1 MSIVVLGDLMVDVL
15 AVLPG
20 ELAHGSDT
28 PAPIEQHL
36 GGSGANVA
44 AWLAASGIRVAFV
57 GRAGTDAFGAQA
69 VGALRDAG
77 VDVHVAHD
85 ARRPTGTC
93 IVLVYPGGE
102 RTMVPDAG
110 ANDGL
115 EPTGL
120 PPGEHLHVAGYAL
133 LREGSR
139 AAARSAI
146 TLATGLGMTVSVD
159 PSSAAPLTAVGPK
172 RFLEWTAGV
181 GLLVPNAEEAW
192 VLTGEKDPERAVR
205 ALAQGREAVVTLGPA
220 GAIWSDGEGVVHA
233 AAERVDVIDTT
244 GAGDAFAAGLLAARH
259 RGAGPAEALAAG
271 NRLANRAVG
280 RTGAW
285 PLRPAAVR
293 GRGPHAG
300 EL

>member
-1 MSIVVLGDLMVDVL
+1 MSIVVLGDLMVDVI

-44 AWLAASGIRVAFV
+44 VWLASTGAQVAFV

-120 PPGEHLHVAGYAL
+120 PPGEHLHIAGL
-133 LREGSR
+133 R
-139 AAARSAI
+139 AAARG
-146 TLATGLGMTVSVD
+146 LARRGARGARRSPRGCGMTVSVD
-159 PSSAAPLTAVGPK
+159 PSSAAPLAAVGPA
-172 RFLEWTAGV
+172 RFLQWTAGV
-181 GLLVPNAEEAW
+181 DLLLPNAEEAC
-192 VLTGEKDPERAVR
+192 VLTGEADPERAVV

-220 GAIWSDGEGVVHA
+220 GALWSDGTDVLRA
-233 AAERVDVIDTT
+233 DAEPVDVIDTT
-244 GAGDAFAAGLLAARH
+244 GAGDAFAAGLIAAR
-259 RGAGPAEALAAG
+259 RNGAEPAEALAAG
-271 NRLANRAVG
+271 CRLATRAVG

-285 PLRPAAVR
+285 PLRAA
-293 GRGPHAG
+293 
-300 EL
+300 

>member
-1 MSIVVLGDLMVDVL
+1 MIVVLGDLMVDVL

-44 AWLAASGIRVAFV
+44 AWLANSGAQVAFV

-77 VDVHVAHD
+77 VDVHVGFD
-85 ARRPTGTC
+85 PRRPTGTC

-115 EPTGL
+115 ETTGL
-120 PPGEHLHVAGYAL
+120 PSGEHLHVAGYAL

-139 AAARSAI
+139 AAARAA
-146 TLATGLGMTVSVD
+146 LALAEGLGMTISVD
-159 PSSAAPLTAVGPK
+159 PSSAAPLAAVGPR
-172 RFLEWTAGV
+172 RFLEWTAGAD
-181 GLLVPNAEEAW
+181 LLLPNAEEAW
-192 VLTGEKDPERAVR
+192 VLTGHKDPERAVR
-205 ALAQGREAVVTLGPA
+205 ALAGERGEAVVTLGPA
-220 GAIWSDGEGVVHA
+220 GAIWSDGATVLHA
-233 AAERVDVIDTT
+233 PADPVDVIDTT
-244 GAGDAFAAGLLAARH
+244 GAGDAFAAGLIAARH
-259 RGAGPAEALAAG
+259 AGAGPAEALAAG

-285 PLRPAAVR
+285 PLRPA
-293 GRGPHAG
+293 GGPAPRAHYD
-300 EL
+300 

>member
-1 MSIVVLGDLMVDVL
+1 LTIVVLGDLMVDVL

-20 ELAHGSDT
+20 ALAHGSDT

-44 AWLAASGIRVAFV
+44 AWLAATGSQVAFV

-115 EPTGL
+115 ETTEL

-133 LREGSR
+133 LREGARQAAR
-139 AAARSAI
+139 AA
-146 TLATGLGMTVSVD
+146 LALAQGLGMTVSVD
-159 PSSAAPLTAVGPK
+159 PSSAAPLASVGPQ
-172 RFLEWTAGV
+172 RFLDWTRDV
-181 GLLVPNAEEAW
+181 DLLLPNAEEAS
-192 VLTGEKDPERAVR
+192 VLTGHEDPEQAVL

-220 GAIWSDGEGVVHA
+220 GALWSDGTNVLHA
-233 AAERVDVIDTT
+233 DAEPVDVIDTT
-244 GAGDAFAAGLLAARH
+244 GAGDAFAAGLIGARH
-259 RGAGPAEALAAG
+259 GGAGPAEALAAG
-271 NRLANRAVG
+271 NELATRAVT

-285 PLRPAAVR
+285 PLRPAR
-293 GRGPHAG
+293 GRPHKID
-300 EL
+300 

>member
-1 MSIVVLGDLMVDVL
+1 M

-20 ELAHGSDT
+20 ALAHGSDT

-44 AWLAASGIRVAFV
+44 VWLASTGARVAFV

-120 PPGEHLHVAGYAL
+120 PPGRHLHMAGYAL

-139 AAARSAI
+139 AAARAAL
-146 TLATGLGMTVSVD
+146 TLAAGLGMTVSVD
-159 PSSAAPLTAVGPK
+159 PSSAAPLAAVGPA

-181 GLLVPNAEEAW
+181 DLLLPNAEEAW
-192 VLTGEKDPERAVR
+192 VLTGEDDPERAVV
-205 ALAQGREAVVTLGPA
+205 ALAQGREAVVTLGSQ
-220 GAIWSDGEGVVHA
+220 GALWSDGTRIVRA
-233 AAERVDVIDTT
+233 DAEPVDVIDTT
-244 GAGDAFAAGLLAARH
+244 GAGDAFAAGLIAARH
-259 RGAGPAEALAAG
+259 GGAEPAEALAAG
-271 NRLANRAVG
+271 CRLATRAVG

-285 PLRPAAVR
+285 PLRPA
-293 GRGPHAG
+293 
-300 EL
+300 